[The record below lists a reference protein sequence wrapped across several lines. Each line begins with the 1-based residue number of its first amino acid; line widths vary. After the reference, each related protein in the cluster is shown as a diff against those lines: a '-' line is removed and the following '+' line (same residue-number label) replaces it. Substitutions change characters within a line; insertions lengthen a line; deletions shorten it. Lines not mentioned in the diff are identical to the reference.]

1 MKEENKQEIKKGI
14 LAGAGTA
21 AGAIVG
27 SVIENTFNPVE
38 AKAME
43 VSEAEVVD
51 AMVEESSPMEADYY
65 VTGEEV
71 DHNTLLT
78 EGIISEAIE
87 SEPEKKPVQ
96 SVNHTYADNSTV
108 REEVQVAD
116 SPEMSEVEV
125 EEIVET
131 VTEPEMAVVEDSVE
145 DEDIMIVSI
154 DPDGSLGEEADGT
167 DATPETADMNGISV
181 EGMPGPD
188 YADIKDNDLSG
199 GSSMISAP
207 DMPDYVNDANIDSF
221 TGDL

>member
-78 EGIISEAIE
+78 EGIISEAI
-87 SEPEKKPVQ
+87 
-96 SVNHTYADNSTV
+96 
-108 REEVQVAD
+108 
-116 SPEMSEVEV
+116 
-125 EEIVET
+125 
-131 VTEPEMAVVEDSVE
+131 
-145 DEDIMIVSI
+145 
-154 DPDGSLGEEADGT
+154 
-167 DATPETADMNGISV
+167 
-181 EGMPGPD
+181 
-188 YADIKDNDLSG
+188 
-199 GSSMISAP
+199 
-207 DMPDYVNDANIDSF
+207 
-221 TGDL
+221 